1 MASATFFVFF
11 AIVLTNQQKCLV
23 IGAGPSGLVAAHSLL
38 KFGYDVTIIESS
50 EKIGGMC
57 QSIHLFNQTV
67 DLGPHRFFSS
77 DKIINDYFHE
87 IIGEDFT
94 TVNRQTRIY
103 YKNRFFDYPLK
114 VGNVLSNLG
123 IFQIAGILIS
133 YALVRVN
140 PPKET
145 NTFEEWVVAKF
156 GRKLFNIF
164 FKTYTEK
171 LWGIPCSKIDAQWAS
186 QRIKKLSLWEAVKA
200 AFIGNIGNKHKTLVD
215 QFAYPVYGT
224 GAFYKK
230 IENKIIELGG
240 EIILNT
246 KVTHLKKENNQIIGI
261 ELSDGRELKADYFIS
276 TMPLTHLVNNTND
289 VPNEILDR
297 VNKLYFRNTTLVY
310 CEINNLSLFTD
321 NWIYVHSP
329 EVQHGRITNFRN
341 WCPSLY
347 GESKNSILCL
357 EYWSFDDDEF
367 WQSSDQV
374 IFELANKELT
384 KLNLLPEDSKILN
397 NHVVR
402 IPKCYPVY
410 ETGYMENLQPIVD
423 YLQGID
429 NLFPIGRYGS
439 FKYNNQDHSILMGL
453 LVAKEIAT
461 GESQNLW
468 DINSDSDYQEDAEYN
483 LSGYKN

>member
-1 MASATFFVFF
+1 MKT
-11 AIVLTNQQKCLV
+11 AII
-23 IGAGPSGLVAAHSLL
+23 IGAGPTGLTATHQLL
-38 KFGYDVTIIESS
+38 KNGYNVTLIESS
-50 EKIGGMC
+50 DSIGGMSKSF
-57 QSIHLFNQTV
+57 QLWEQTV

-123 IFQIAGILIS
+123 IFQIIGILIS
-133 YALVRVN
+133 YALIRVN

-145 NTFEEWVVAKF
+145 NTFEEWVVSKF
-156 GRKLFNIF
+156 GKKLFNIF

-171 LWGIPCSKIDAQWAS
+171 LWGIPCTKIDAQWAS

-215 QFAYPVYGT
+215 QFAYPVNGT

-230 IENKIIELGG
+230 IEAEIIKLGG
-240 EIILNT
+240 KIILNT
-246 KVTHLKKENNQIIGI
+246 KVVKVNKENNEISSI
-261 ELSDGRELKADYFIS
+261 ELMDGTKIEADYFVS
-276 TMPLTHLVNNTND
+276 TMPLTHLVNNTNN
-289 VPNEILDR
+289 VPTEIIER

-310 CEINNLSLFTD
+310 CEVNNSSLFTD

-347 GESKNSILCL
+347 GNSENSILCL
-357 EYWSFDDDEF
+357 EYWSFDDDDF
-367 WQSSDQV
+367 WKSTDETLY
-374 IFELANKELT
+374 ELANRELK
-384 KLNLLPEDSKILN
+384 KLNLLPDGAKILN

-410 ETGYMENLQPIVD
+410 ETGYMENLQPVID
-423 YLQGID
+423 YLESIN

-461 GESQNLW
+461 GEKQNLW
-468 DINSDSDYQEDAEYN
+468 EINSDSDYQEDAEYN

>member
-1 MASATFFVFF
+1 MAKVTFFVFF
-11 AIVLTNQQKCLV
+11 VPNLKNPKTCLI
-23 IGAGPSGLVAAHSLL
+23 IGAGPSGLVTAHCLL
-38 KFGYDVTIIESS
+38 KKGYEVLLIESS
-50 EKIGGMC
+50 NRIGGMC
-57 QSIHLFNQTV
+57 KSLQIFNQTV

-77 DKIINDYFHE
+77 DKIINDYFNE

-133 YALVRVN
+133 YALVRIN

-145 NTFEEWVVAKF
+145 NTFEEWVVSKF

-171 LWGIPCSKIDAQWAS
+171 LWGIPCTKIDAQWAS

-215 QFAYPVYGT
+215 QFAYPVNGT

-230 IENKIIELGG
+230 IEAEIKQMGGKIL
-240 EIILNT
+240 LNT
-246 KVTHLKKENNQIIGI
+246 KVVKLNKEDNQITNI
-261 ELSDGRELKADYFIS
+261 ELMDGSKIEANHFIS
-276 TMPLTHLVNNTND
+276 TMPLTHLVNNTNN
-289 VPNEILDR
+289 VPSEIINR

-310 CEINNLSLFTD
+310 CEIDNPSLFTD

-329 EVQHGRITNFRN
+329 EVKHGRITNFRN

-347 GESKNSILCL
+347 GNSENSILCL
-357 EYWSFDDDEF
+357 EYWSFDEEDF
-367 WQSSDQV
+367 WKSSDKSLY
-374 IFELANKELT
+374 ELANRELKT
-384 KLNLLPEDSKILN
+384 LNLLPPGAKILN

-410 ETGYMENLQPIVD
+410 ETGYMDNLQPVIN
-423 YLQGID
+423 YLESID
-429 NLFPIGRYGS
+429 NLYPIGRYGS

-461 GESQNLW
+461 GEKQNLW
-468 DINSDSDYQEDAEYN
+468 EINSDSDYQEDAEYN